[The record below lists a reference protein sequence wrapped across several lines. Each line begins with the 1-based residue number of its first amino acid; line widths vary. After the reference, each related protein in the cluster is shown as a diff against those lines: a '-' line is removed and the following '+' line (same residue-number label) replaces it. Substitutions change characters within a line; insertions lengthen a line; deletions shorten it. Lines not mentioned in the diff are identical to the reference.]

1 MEVLYLIMRN
11 DLPSLNPGKLA
22 AQAAHC
28 ANACV
33 AKMKKTNPAM
43 LRRWERQ
50 ADTFGTT
57 IVLGA
62 GRRFITNLPNRV
74 WDETYPC
81 GDGSLRPIL
90 VGAFVLADHK
100 PKRLSR
106 LELYP

>member
-1 MEVLYLIMRN
+1 MMPVLYLIMRN

-33 AKMKKTNPAM
+33 ARMRGHKA
-43 LRRWERQ
+43 LRAWERQ
-50 ADTFGTT
+50 SRQSFGTT

-62 GRRFITNLPNRV
+62 GRRFISDLPNKV
-74 WDETYPC
+74 WDDTYPC
-81 GDGSLRPIL
+81 ADGRLRPIL
-90 VGAFVLADHK
+90 VGAFMLASNK
-100 PKRLSR
+100 PKRLAR